1 MIKIIC
7 VGKMKSYQDELKN
20 YLKQIPHQ
28 VQIIEIKDEAL
39 EANIV
44 KEEKA
49 ILKHLNDNSY
59 IVLLAIEGKQYDSI
73 EFSSKISSL
82 IEQNKEIIFIIGGS
96 YGVTLEVKKRANELL
111 SFSKMTFPHQL
122 MRLIFLEQLYRAFKI
137 KENHPYHKWG
147 KLND

>member
-1 MIKIIC
+1 
-7 VGKMKSYQDELKN
+7 MKSYQDELKN

-137 KENHPYHKWG
+137 KENHPYHK
-147 KLND
+147 

>member
-137 KENHPYHKWG
+137 KENHPYHK
-147 KLND
+147 